1 MLARLAA
8 TLRSRQ
14 PGVGGVGATT
24 VGDTTTVVLDENCVV
39 CLPLSAS
46 R

>member
-14 PGVGGVGATT
+14 PGVGGIGATT
-24 VGDTTTVVLDENCVV
+24 AGENTTVVLDDNCLV
-39 CLPLSAS
+39 
-46 R
+46 